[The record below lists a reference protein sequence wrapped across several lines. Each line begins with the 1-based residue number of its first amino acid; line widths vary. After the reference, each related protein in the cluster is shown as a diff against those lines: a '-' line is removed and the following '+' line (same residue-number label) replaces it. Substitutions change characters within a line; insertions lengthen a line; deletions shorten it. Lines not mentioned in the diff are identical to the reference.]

1 MHVAFRNFVGC
12 GVMHSHLIKSVEE
25 FSIQVV
31 QINTIIYSI
40 VGIIII
46 VDKRS
51 GQTLMN
57 IPVTINKIITT
68 KKV

>member
-1 MHVAFRNFVGC
+1 M
-12 GVMHSHLIKSVEE
+12 KSVEE

-57 IPVTINKIITT
+57 IPVTTNKIITT